1 MKTAKHKKRKE
12 ATQCIQEIPKNRK
25 QARGEKKRK
34 NVDKMKENGNEMGI
48 QWKNNEKKIEEKKMG
63 IKWKNNE
70 KKIDKRKCE

>member
-1 MKTAKHKKRKE
+1 
-12 ATQCIQEIPKNRK
+12 
-25 QARGEKKRK
+25 
-34 NVDKMKENGNEMGI
+34 MKENGNEMGI